1 MGKTH
6 GLLGNENSSGAG
18 TRTPDTRIMIPL
30 TDIGKSNRNK
40 YYEDSDKL
48 LGVLLVAFGPSIRAV
63 DPDLADL
70 LELWTELSEETRQGM
85 LESVAEFVANSSE

>member
-30 TDIGKSNRNK
+30 TDVLKSNNNNK
-40 YYEDSDKL
+40 YEDSDKR

-70 LELWTELSEETRQGM
+70 LEMWTELSDAARESI
-85 LESVAEFVANSSE
+85 LESIAKFVANS